1 MLKGKF
7 FLTFGNQILE
17 IMKTLKILRPILLVA
32 GLCCLIA
39 ALAPRVMVQGKPD
52 WLMIALL
59 AVCVVAI
66 PVSYVNR
73 IKKQENSMYLSR
85 IEKGLIITYIIVWSV
100 FTFYSAYL
108 VFNGRV
114 ILTSLALVFVGASC
128 ITDYVILLRLKK
140 EFDTEHTA

>member
-1 MLKGKF
+1 
-7 FLTFGNQILE
+7 
-17 IMKTLKILRPILLVA
+17 MKTLKILRPILLAA

-59 AVCVVAI
+59 AICAVAI
-66 PVSYVNR
+66 PVSYVSR
-73 IKKQENSMYLSR
+73 IKKQESPMYLSR
-85 IEKGLIITYIIVWSV
+85 TEKGLIITYIIVWSV
-100 FTFYSAYL
+100 FTLYSAYL
-108 VFNGRV
+108 VFSSRV

>member
-1 MLKGKF
+1 
-7 FLTFGNQILE
+7 
-17 IMKTLKILRPILLVA
+17 
-32 GLCCLIA
+32 
-39 ALAPRVMVQGKPD
+39 MVQGKPD
-52 WLMIALL
+52 WMMIVLL
-59 AVCVVAI
+59 AVCTIAI

-73 IKKQENSMYLSR
+73 IKKQESAMYLSR

-140 EFDTEHTA
+140 EFDAEHPE